1 MLKIISSQT
10 QVKEYNG
17 FNILVIDVQFLFDL
31 QVAMTSKSL
40 CGETA
45 AISGAICVKCG
56 KQFKNMSNLNFHIK
70 SVHEIE
76 KVNCDKCFKEFQ
88 NPLKLAAHIKQ
99 IHTAKDVPE
108 ICDQCSKSFKSKRE
122 IYHHKKAVHTN
133 EIIKCYHC
141 GLDCKNEYAHRKH
154 IRKCFKNKAD
164 TARPLLSCNI
174 CLQTFSR
181 QHDLNNH
188 VGTDHDQEPTK
199 NEQDTTNHNMFYNE
213 KDDTNKIT
221 VPLEI
226 NKEEVD
232 ICDEEPNINKQNI
245 DYQKQSILDNEEE
258 DVVKINYL
266 FEIGTKEEKIEN
278 KSSIFVEEL
287 SKTEK
292 KEEIKEEI
300 VSSAM
305 KVEINGKA
313 YICEICAKSLKSKR
327 NLSVHIKSVHSD
339 EGKITVPCEIC
350 SKTYSSNSI
359 RQHFINFHRKSENY
373 QCDVC
378 AKEFSNSKYLSNHKI
393 MVHTTGIFSCENCGN
408 IFSNQHYL
416 RRHMV
421 TVHAD
426 AKEECA
432 CDICNK
438 TFRNKRF
445 LAHHKKAV
453 HMLQTVK
460 CVSCGKVY
468 KNEYLLRKHSNKY
481 HKL

>member
-1 MLKIISSQT
+1 
-10 QVKEYNG
+10 
-17 FNILVIDVQFLFDL
+17 
-31 QVAMTSKSL
+31 MTSKR
-40 CGETA
+40 GETLA
-45 AISGAICVKCG
+45 VPGAICVKCG
-56 KQFKNMSNLNFHIK
+56 KQFKNLSNLNFHIK

-88 NPLKLAAHIKQ
+88 NPLKLTAHIKQ
-99 IHTAKDVPE
+99 IHTMKGVPE
-108 ICDQCSKSFKSKRE
+108 LCDQCSKSFKSKRE
-122 IYHHKKAVHTN
+122 IYHHKKAVHTI

-141 GLDCKNEYAHRKH
+141 SLDCKNEYAHRKH
-154 IRKCFKNKAD
+154 IRKCLKKKAYMP
-164 TARPLLSCNI
+164 RPLLSCNN

-181 QHDLNNH
+181 QHDLNTH
-188 VGTDHDQEPTK
+188 VGTDHDQGLIK
-199 NEQDTTNHNMFYNE
+199 NEQNTTNQFYFE
-213 KDDTNKIT
+213 KDETVKT
-221 VPLEI
+221 SVPLEM
-226 NKEEVD
+226 NKKGVD
-232 ICDEEPNINKQNI
+232 NYDVEPNINEQNI
-245 DYQKQSILDNEEE
+245 DHQNQPIAILDNEKA
-258 DVVKINYL
+258 DVVKIIDL
-266 FEIGTKEEKIEN
+266 FEISTKEEKIVN
-278 KSSIFVEEL
+278 KQSIFVEEL
-287 SKTEK
+287 LKTEI
-292 KEEIKEEI
+292 KEEIKEKS
-300 VSSAM
+300 VSSQM
-305 KVEINGKA
+305 KVEIDGKA
-313 YICEICAKSLKSKR
+313 YICEICAKSLKSNR
-327 NLSVHIKSVHSD
+327 NLAVHIKSVHSD
-339 EGKITVPCEIC
+339 EGKVTVPCEIC

-359 RQHFINFHRKSENY
+359 RQHIINFHSKSENY

-453 HMLQTVK
+453 HVLQTVK